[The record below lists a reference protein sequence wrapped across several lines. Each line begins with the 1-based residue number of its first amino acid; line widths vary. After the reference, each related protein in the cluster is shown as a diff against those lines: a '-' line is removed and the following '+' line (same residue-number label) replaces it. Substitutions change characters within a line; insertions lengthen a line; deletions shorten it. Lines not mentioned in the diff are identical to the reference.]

1 MLLGIFHNVWD
12 WTAVGTLALAFV
24 GAVALVVAWLTLR
37 ETKADLAL
45 SRKEVEEAHR
55 PLVVPLND
63 RREVNLGSARGTDK
77 LPAVPHTRQ
86 VSENGRVRSQ
96 LLVPI
101 ENIGTGPAIRL
112 EAGIA
117 LDSNAESSS
126 RSLPALRAD
135 GRLFLEFWLA
145 GGDAASVTPSY
156 RLTVRYEDV
165 AGKARSTLAYFA
177 AHDGRYDSLT
187 AE

>member
-1 MLLGIFHNVWD
+1 MLFGVFHNVWD
-12 WTAVGTLALAFV
+12 WTAVGTLALALV
-24 GAVALVVAWLTLR
+24 GAVALVVTWLTLR
-37 ETKADLAL
+37 ETKADLGL

-55 PLVVPLND
+55 PLVVPLDD
-63 RREVNLGSARGTDK
+63 RREINLGTERGTDK
-77 LPAVPHTRQ
+77 LPAVPHTTQ
-86 VSENGRVRSQ
+86 FSENGRVRLQ

-117 LDSNAESSS
+117 LDSNAEASS

-145 GGDAASVTPSY
+145 AGDAASDMPSY
-156 RLTVRYEDV
+156 RLTVGYEDV
-165 AGKARSTLAYFA
+165 AGKARSTAAHFS
-177 AHDGRYDSLT
+177 AHDGHYDSLT
-187 AE
+187 AD

>member
-1 MLLGIFHNVWD
+1 MVVGVFHNVWD
-12 WTAVGTLALAFV
+12 WTAVGTLALAAV
-24 GAVALVVAWLTLR
+24 GAVALAVAWLTLR
-37 ETKADLAL
+37 ETRADLAL

-55 PLVVPLND
+55 PLVVPLHD
-63 RREVNLGSARGTDK
+63 RREINLGSERGTDK
-77 LPAVPHTRQ
+77 LPALPYTTQ
-86 VSENGRVRSQ
+86 FSENGRDRLQ
-96 LLVPI
+96 LFVPV
-101 ENIGTGPAIRL
+101 ENIGTGPAVRL
-112 EAGIA
+112 EAGIE

-145 GGDAASVTPSY
+145 GGDAASAPPSY
-156 RLTVRYEDV
+156 RLTVHYEDV
-165 AGKARSTLAYFA
+165 AGKARSTVAHFS

>member
-1 MLLGIFHNVWD
+1 V
-12 WTAVGTLALAFV
+12 AAKAALA
-24 GAVALVVAWLTLR
+24 VV
-37 ETKADLAL
+37 LATAGRRCRRWRCAEAASRLDQHL

-55 PLVVPLND
+55 PLVVPLHD
-63 RREVNLGSARGTDK
+63 RREVNLGTERGTDK
-77 LPAVPHTRQ
+77 LAAVPRTRQ
-86 VSENGRVRSQ
+86 VSENGRARFQ

-101 ENIGTGPAIRL
+101 ENIGTGPAIRI

-117 LDSNAESSS
+117 LDSSAESSS

-145 GGDAASVTPSY
+145 GGEAASATPSY

-165 AGKARSTLAYFA
+165 AGKARSTVAYFS
-177 AHDGRYDSLT
+177 AHEGRYDSLT

>member
-1 MLLGIFHNVWD
+1 MPFGVFHNVWD

-55 PLVVPLND
+55 PLVVPLHD
-63 RREVNLGSARGTDK
+63 RREINLGTDRGTDK
-77 LPAVPHTRQ
+77 LSAIPHSTQ
-86 VSENGRVRSQ
+86 VSENGQARLH

-112 EAGIA
+112 EADIA

-135 GRLFLEFWLA
+135 GRVFLEFWLTA
-145 GGDAASVTPSY
+145 GDAGSDTPSY
-156 RLTVRYEDV
+156 RLTVSYEDV
-165 AGKARSTLAYFA
+165 AGKVRATAAHFS